1 MKKHGLC
8 ASENRTPREKDI
20 ILLQRAA
27 GGAERVKAAR
37 AIWGAQDVFKKRQG
51 LHCHSFPLFVKT
63 IIDLYLT
70 EVVLFASVDE
80 QLNNSKRQLKFNT
93 SL

>member
-1 MKKHGLC
+1 M
-8 ASENRTPREKDI
+8 TPREKDI

-27 GGAERVKAAR
+27 GGFERVKVAR
-37 AIWGAQDVFKKRQG
+37 AIWGAQDIFKKSQR
-51 LHCHSFPLFVKT
+51 LHCRSFPLFVKT

-70 EVVLFASVDE
+70 EVVFFASVDE
-80 QLNNSKRQLKFNT
+80 QLNNSKRQLTFNT